1 MAIEPQNLIQVQS
14 SLQDPFTVK
23 NEDLIKYANG
33 SNPEVPAF
41 LALIEMNRRKQ
52 IEEGSAA
59 LDTTKGTI
67 KDQVAGALTTAPTGI
82 NPTANPYTVNPAA
95 APNMVNPAAAQPD
108 QGITQLPQG
117 VNPTQAPPVQ
127 QPFPARPVMAAGG
140 GLMSLPVNH
149 FNESSYAGGGIIA
162 FKKGDVVGKPDPE
175 QFTHIT
181 PKGQAEYVNPEGAA
195 DYGLIPAS
203 LDESDAER
211 WRLATKEFEARRKA
225 GSPLLESAGTS
236 LVNLPTDET
245 PVPKAAPVA
254 PPKPGSYEAI
264 LASLSKAPEITST
277 APQALSRA
285 QAYEGIKESQ
295 RLAGVSED
303 PYAETTKRQTA
314 KEKREQEVYERGG
327 IDRLIA
333 QASAF
338 AKADPAR
345 GIGYQGAVA
354 AEASAV
360 LQKEQDIIRDKQ
372 ETAAIEFRK
381 SLAKEDDAKRRGNA
395 AGIES
400 AVAEREKAKTEFDKL
415 TLDAAKVENAR
426 GTLASQIYS
435 TGETSKNAAES
446 NANTRR
452 YYGILG
458 EHYKN
463 LDQAA
468 KDNKPTKED
477 KNIAKAEAAT
487 NGDPQYRNE
496 ALRIGPNGGL
506 EPGSAEFNA
515 ALERMYKIR
524 EFHFKAV
531 GADLPPMMPLPQV
544 VEMSKKPGW
553 WARNAPEI
561 LGGAPSGPKPV
572 KFEDLPK

>member
-1 MAIEPQNLIQVQS
+1 MAIEPANLIQVQS

-52 IEEGSAA
+52 IEEGSTA

-67 KDQVAGALTTAPTGI
+67 KDQVAGSLTAPPTGI

-127 QPFPARPVMAAGG
+127 QPSPARQPVMAAGG

-149 FNESSYAGGGIIA
+149 FNEQSYAGGGIVAFGNPDLNPDEQQLVSFPQERPNKRVLTDAQIA
-162 FKKGDVVGKPDPE
+162 
-175 QFTHIT
+175 
-181 PKGQAEYVNPEGAA
+181 AE
-195 DYGLIPAS
+195 
-203 LDESDAER
+203 
-211 WRLATKEFEARRKA
+211 LAK
-225 GSPLLESAGTS
+225 SQ
-236 LVNLPTDET
+236 V
-245 PVPKAAPVA
+245 APVA
-254 PPKPGSYEAI
+254 PTPAPKAGSYESI
-264 LASLSKAPEITST
+264 LASLPQAPEITST
-277 APQALSRA
+277 APESINRA
-285 QAYEGIKESQ
+285 QAFEGIKESQ
-295 RLAGVSED
+295 RLAGVSET
-303 PYAETTKRQTA
+303 PYAEANKRQAA

-372 ETAAIEFRK
+372 ETAAIEFHK
-381 SLAKEDDAKRRGNA
+381 SLAKEEDAKRRGDA

-400 AVAEREKAKTEFDKL
+400 AVAAREKARADFDELTFKAARAKTDI
-415 TLDAAKVENAR
+415 
-426 GTLASQIYS
+426 GTLAAHIYS
-435 TGETSKNAAES
+435 TKETASTQRAA
-446 NANTRR
+446 NANTAA
-452 YYGILG
+452 YQQGM
-458 EHYKN
+458 
-463 LDQAA
+463 LDYH
-468 KDNKPTKED
+468 NKMADIAEESKPSAED
-477 KNIAKAEAAT
+477 KKLLKVQSVVNANPVVKAIADAIKQGMITQGTQEYYDALKRINEVAKPYYVEAGLPPPAEVQ
-487 NGDPQYRNE
+487 GDVIP
-496 ALRIGPNGGL
+496 APVK
-506 EPGSAEFNA
+506 EPSFFD
-515 ALERMYKIR
+515 RFKSSP
-524 EFHFKAV
+524 KAV
-531 GADLPPMMPLPQV
+531 TSTPVG
-544 VEMSKKPGW
+544 S
-553 WARNAPEI
+553 NAPAGATPPEVQKI
-561 LGGAPSGPKPV
+561 LDKY
-572 KFEDLPK
+572 K

>member
-1 MAIEPQNLIQVQS
+1 MAIEPSNLIQVQS

-52 IEEGSAA
+52 IEEGSTA

-67 KDQVAGALTTAPTGI
+67 KDQVAGSLTAPPTGI
-82 NPTANPYTVNPAA
+82 NPTANPYTVNPTA

-108 QGITQLPQG
+108 QGITHLPQG

-127 QPFPARPVMAAGG
+127 QPSPARQPVMAAGG

-149 FNESSYAGGGIIA
+149 FNESSYAGGGIVA
-162 FKKGDVVGKPDPE
+162 FKKGDVVQGNPDPE
-175 QFTHIT
+175 QFTHINT
-181 PKGQAEYVNPEGAA
+181 EGEAQAMNPEAA
-195 DYGLIPAS
+195 PDYGLIAAAQ
-203 LDESDAER
+203 DQSDAER
-211 WRLATKEFEARRKA
+211 WKLANQEYESRRKA
-225 GSPLLESAGTS
+225 KHPLLESAGTS

-264 LASLSKAPEITST
+264 LASLPKAPEITST
-277 APQALSRA
+277 APQTLSRA
-285 QAYEGIKESQ
+285 QAFEGIKESQ
-295 RLAGVSED
+295 KLAGVKED
-303 PYAETTKRQTA
+303 PYAEATKRQTA

-338 AKADPAR
+338 AKADPSR

-354 AEASAV
+354 AEASQV

-372 ETAAIEFRK
+372 ETAAIEFHR
-381 SLAKEDDAKRRGNA
+381 SLAKEEDAKRRGDA
-395 AGIES
+395 AGVEA
-400 AVAEREKAKTEFDKL
+400 AVAEREKAKREFDEL
-415 TLDAAKVENAR
+415 TFKAAKAKTDL
-426 GTLASQIYS
+426 GTLAAHIYS

-446 NANTRR
+446 NANTKM

-458 EHYKN
+458 AHYDRADK
-463 LDQAA
+463 LAA
-468 KDNKPTKED
+468 ESKPTKED
-477 KNIAKAEAAT
+477 KLRNIAQDNVNQDAEYKANATRIAA
-487 NGDPQYRNE
+487 
-496 ALRIGPNGGL
+496 NGGL
-506 EPGSAEFNA
+506 EPGTPEYNA
-515 ALERMYKIR
+515 TLMRMYEIQKR
-524 EFHFKAV
+524 HWESLGLEA
-531 GADLPPMMPLPQV
+531 PPRPVLPQAAPV
-544 VEMSKKPGW
+544 PQKQGLLDRLFGSKPTQ
-553 WARNAPEI
+553 NAVP
-561 LGGAPSGPKPV
+561 
-572 KFEDLPK
+572 FDQLPR

>member
-23 NEDLIKYANG
+23 NEDLIKYASG

-108 QGITQLPQG
+108 PGITQLPQG

-127 QPFPARPVMAAGG
+127 QPSPARPVIAAGG

-149 FNESSYAGGGIIA
+149 FNQSSYAGGGIVAFGNPVLNPDEQQLVSFPQERPNKRVLTDAQIA
-162 FKKGDVVGKPDPE
+162 AELAKSQVAAVAP
-175 QFTHIT
+175 T
-181 PKGQAEYVNPEGAA
+181 PA
-195 DYGLIPAS
+195 
-203 LDESDAER
+203 
-211 WRLATKEFEARRKA
+211 
-225 GSPLLESAGTS
+225 
-236 LVNLPTDET
+236 
-245 PVPKAAPVA
+245 PKA
-254 PPKPGSYEAI
+254 GSYEAI
-264 LASLSKAPEITST
+264 LASLPQAPEITST
-277 APQALSRA
+277 APESINRA

-295 RLAGVSED
+295 RLAGVSD
-303 PYAETTKRQTA
+303 TPYAEATKRQTA

-338 AKADPAR
+338 AKADPSR

-354 AEASAV
+354 AEASQV

-372 ETAAIEFRK
+372 ETAAIEFHK
-381 SLAKEDDAKRRGNA
+381 SIAKEEDAKRRGNA

-426 GTLASQIYS
+426 GTLASQIYN
-435 TGETSKNAAES
+435 TEETAKTQRAANANAAANQKGMLAYYNRMADIAEETKPS
-446 NANTRR
+446 ADDRKLLKVQAVVNANPVLKAIADAIKQNIITQGTQE
-452 YYGILG
+452 YYDALKRIN
-458 EHYKN
+458 E
-463 LDQAA
+463 
-468 KDNKPTKED
+468 
-477 KNIAKAEAAT
+477 IAKPYYVEAGLPPPAEVQ
-487 NGDPQYRNE
+487 GDVIP
-496 ALRIGPNGGL
+496 APVK
-506 EPGSAEFNA
+506 EPSFFD
-515 ALERMYKIR
+515 RFKSSP
-524 EFHFKAV
+524 KAV
-531 GADLPPMMPLPQV
+531 TSTPVGSNVPASATPPEVQ
-544 VEMSKKPGW
+544 K
-553 WARNAPEI
+553 I
-561 LGGAPSGPKPV
+561 LDKY
-572 KFEDLPK
+572 K

>member
-117 VNPTQAPPVQ
+117 VNPTQAPPMQ
-127 QPFPARPVMAAGG
+127 QPSPARPVMAAGG

-149 FNESSYAGGGIIA
+149 FNQSSYAGGGIVAFGDPALNPDEQQLVSFPQERPNKRVLTDAQIA
-162 FKKGDVVGKPDPE
+162 AELAKSQVAAVAP
-175 QFTHIT
+175 T
-181 PKGQAEYVNPEGAA
+181 PA
-195 DYGLIPAS
+195 
-203 LDESDAER
+203 
-211 WRLATKEFEARRKA
+211 
-225 GSPLLESAGTS
+225 
-236 LVNLPTDET
+236 
-245 PVPKAAPVA
+245 PKA
-254 PPKPGSYEAI
+254 GSYEAI
-264 LASLSKAPEITST
+264 LASLPKASEITSS
-277 APQALSRA
+277 APESINRA
-285 QAYEGIKESQ
+285 QAFEGIKESQ
-295 RLAGVSED
+295 RLAGVSD
-303 PYAETTKRQTA
+303 TPYAEATKRQTA

-354 AEASAV
+354 ADASAI

-372 ETAAIEFRK
+372 ETAAIEFHK
-381 SLAKEDDAKRRGNA
+381 SIAKEDDAKRRGNA

-415 TLDAAKVENAR
+415 TLEASKVENAR
-426 GTLASQIYS
+426 GTLAANIYG
-435 TGETSKNAAES
+435 TEETSKNAAQS
-446 NANTRR
+446 NANTKM

-506 EPGSAEFNA
+506 EPGSPEFNA

-524 EFHFKAV
+524 KFHFEAV
-531 GADLPPMMPLPQV
+531 GAELPPMMPLPQV
-544 VEMSKKPGW
+544 VEMAKKPGW
-553 WARNAPEI
+553 WARNAPEV

>member
-1 MAIEPQNLIQVQS
+1 MAIEPSNLIQVQA

-52 IEEGSAA
+52 IEEGSTA

-67 KDQVAGALTTAPTGI
+67 KDQVAGSLTAPPTGI

-127 QPFPARPVMAAGG
+127 QPSPARQPIMAAGG
-140 GLMSLPVNH
+140 GLMSLPVSH
-149 FNESSYAGGGIIA
+149 FNESSYAGGGIVAFGNPDLNPQEQQLVSFPQERPSKQILTDAQIA
-162 FKKGDVVGKPDPE
+162 
-175 QFTHIT
+175 
-181 PKGQAEYVNPEGAA
+181 AE
-195 DYGLIPAS
+195 
-203 LDESDAER
+203 
-211 WRLATKEFEARRKA
+211 LAK
-225 GSPLLESAGTS
+225 SQ
-236 LVNLPTDET
+236 V
-245 PVPKAAPVA
+245 APVA
-254 PPKPGSYEAI
+254 PTPAPKAGSYESI
-264 LASLSKAPEITST
+264 LASLPQAPEITST
-277 APQALSRA
+277 APESINRA

-295 RLAGVSED
+295 RLAGVSET
-303 PYAETTKRQTA
+303 PYAEASKRQAA
-314 KEKREQEVYERGG
+314 KEKREQQAYEQGG

-345 GIGYQGAVA
+345 GIGYQASVS
-354 AEASAV
+354 AEASQA
-360 LQKEQDIIRDKQ
+360 LKKEQDLLRDKQ
-372 ETAAIEFRK
+372 ETAAIEFHK
-381 SLAKEDDAKRRGNA
+381 SLAKEEDAKRRGDA

-400 AVAEREKAKTEFDKL
+400 AVAEREKAKRDFDKL
-415 TLDAAKVENAR
+415 AIEGAKAKNDI
-426 GTLASQIYS
+426 GTLAYHIYN
-435 TGETSKNAAES
+435 TGEVSKNAAEA
-446 NANTRR
+446 NANTKM
-452 YYGILG
+452 YYGVLG
-458 EHYKN
+458 KHYEN
-463 LDQAA
+463 LDKAA
-468 KDNKPTKED
+468 EENKPTKAD
-477 KNIAKAEAAT
+477 KNIAKAEANT
-487 NGDPQYRNE
+487 NADPQYKSE
-496 ALRIGPNGGL
+496 ALRTAPNGGL
-506 EPGSAEFNA
+506 EPGSPEFNA

-524 EFHFKAV
+524 EFHFKAI
-531 GADLPPMMPLPQV
+531 GAELPPMMPLPQV
-544 VEMSKKPGW
+544 VEMAKKPGW

>member
-1 MAIEPQNLIQVQS
+1 MAIEPSNLIQVQS

-52 IEEGSAA
+52 IEEGSTA

-108 QGITQLPQG
+108 PGITQLPQG

-127 QPFPARPVMAAGG
+127 QPSPARQPVMATGG

-149 FNESSYAGGGIIA
+149 FNQSSYAGGGIVA
-162 FKKGDVVGKPDPE
+162 FQSGGETAYKL
-175 QFTHIT
+175 
-181 PKGQAEYVNPEGAA
+181 PKDERP
-195 DYGLIPAS
+195 DYGLIA
-203 LDESDAER
+203 DQQDQSDAER
-211 WRLATKEFEARRKA
+211 QRLMYTEQVARQTA
-225 GSPLLESAGTS
+225 GKPYLESAGTT

-245 PVPKAAPVA
+245 PVAKAAPVA

-264 LASLSKAPEITST
+264 LASLPKAPEITST
-277 APQALSRA
+277 APQTLSRA
-285 QAYEGIKESQ
+285 QAFEGIKESQ
-295 RLAGVSED
+295 KLAGVAED
-303 PYAETTKRQTA
+303 PYKEANKRQTA

-360 LQKEQDIIRDKQ
+360 LQKEQDTIRDKQ
-372 ETAAIEFRK
+372 ETAAIEFHR
-381 SLAKEDDAKRRGNA
+381 SLAKEEDAKRRGDA
-395 AGIES
+395 AGIEA
-400 AVAEREKAKTEFDKL
+400 AVAEREKAKREFDKL
-415 TLDAAKVENAR
+415 AIEGNKAKTDL
-426 GTLASQIYS
+426 GTLAAHIYN
-435 TGETSKNAAES
+435 TQETATTQRTA
-446 NANTRR
+446 NANTAAYQKGMLG
-452 YYGILG
+452 YYNEMARIA
-458 EHYKN
+458 E
-463 LDQAA
+463 AT
-468 KDNKPTKED
+468 KPSAED
-477 KNIAKAEAAT
+477 KAVVKAEAAT
-487 NGDPQYRNE
+487 NADPQYKRE
-496 ALRIGPNGGL
+496 AERIGPNGGL
-506 EPGSAEFNA
+506 EPGSPEFNA
-515 ALERMYKIR
+515 ALQRMYEIR
-524 EFHFKAV
+524 AFHFKTAN
-531 GADLPPMMPLPQV
+531 AELPPLPPLPTV
-544 VEMSKKPGW
+544 IEMAKKPGW

>member
-82 NPTANPYTVNPAA
+82 NPTANPYTVNPTA

-117 VNPTQAPPVQ
+117 FNPTQAPPMQ
-127 QPFPARPVMAAGG
+127 QPSPARPVMAAGG

-149 FNESSYAGGGIIA
+149 FNESSYAGGGIVA
-162 FKKGDVVGKPDPE
+162 FQSGGETAYKLPKEEVPDY
-175 QFTHIT
+175 
-181 PKGQAEYVNPEGAA
+181 A
-195 DYGLIPAS
+195 LISDQPNQ
-203 LDESDAER
+203 SDAER
-211 WRLATKEFEARRKA
+211 VRLLRAEQEARIRT
-225 GSPLLESAGTS
+225 GRPMLESAGTT

-245 PVPKAAPVA
+245 PVPRAAPVA
-254 PPKPGSYEAI
+254 APKPGSYEAI
-264 LASLSKAPEITST
+264 LASLPKAPEITST
-277 APQALSRA
+277 APQTLSRA
-285 QAYEGIKESQ
+285 QAFEGIKESQ
-295 RLAGVSED
+295 KLAGVKED
-303 PYAETTKRQTA
+303 PYAEATKRQTA

-372 ETAAIEFRK
+372 ETAAIEFHK
-381 SLAKEDDAKRRGNA
+381 SIAKEEDAKRRGDA
-395 AGIES
+395 AGIEA
-400 AVAEREKAKTEFDKL
+400 AVAEREKAKREFDKL
-415 TLDAAKVENAR
+415 TVDAFKVKTDL
-426 GTLASQIYS
+426 GTLAANIYG
-435 TGETSKNAAES
+435 TQETATTQRAA
-446 NANTRR
+446 NANTAAYQKGMLG
-452 YYGILG
+452 YYNEMARIA
-458 EHYKN
+458 E
-463 LDQAA
+463 AT
-468 KDNKPTKED
+468 KPSAED
-477 KNIAKAEAAT
+477 KAVVKAEAAT
-487 NGDPQYRNE
+487 NADPQYKRE
-496 ALRIGPNGGL
+496 AERIGINGGL
-506 EPGSAEFNA
+506 EPGSPEFNA
-515 ALERMYKIR
+515 ALQRMYEIR
-524 EFHFKAV
+524 AFHFKTAK
-531 GADLPPMMPLPQV
+531 AELPPLPPLPLV
-544 VEMSKKPGW
+544 IEMAKKPGW
-553 WARNAPEI
+553 WARNVPEF

>member
-67 KDQVAGALTTAPTGI
+67 KDQVAGALTAPPSGV

-95 APNMVNPAAAQPD
+95 APNMVNPAANPFD

-117 VNPTQAPPVQ
+117 FNPTQAPPMQ
-127 QPFPARPVMAAGG
+127 QPSPARPVMAAGG

-149 FNESSYAGGGIIA
+149 FNESSYAGGGIVA

-254 PPKPGSYEAI
+254 KPKPGSYEGI
-264 LASLSKAPEITST
+264 LAALPKAPEISIPAPT
-277 APQALSRA
+277 ALTREQAF
-285 QAYEGIKESQ
+285 ENIKENQ
-295 RLAGVSED
+295 RLAGVVEN
-303 PYAETTKRQTA
+303 PYEEVNKRQAA

-381 SLAKEDDAKRRGNA
+381 SIAKEEDAKRRGDA
-395 AGIES
+395 AGIEA
-400 AVAEREKAKTEFDKL
+400 AVTAREKAQSDYEKL
-415 TLDAAKVENAR
+415 RFDAAKVQNDR
-426 GTLASQIYS
+426 GTLAEKIFSAGNTAEYQKGMLGYYNRMAAS
-435 TGETSKNAAES
+435 TEE
-446 NANTRR
+446 
-452 YYGILG
+452 
-458 EHYKN
+458 
-463 LDQAA
+463 Q
-468 KDNKPTKED
+468 KPTAED
-477 KNIAKAEAAT
+477 RKLLKVQTTVNAHPVVRGIADAIKQGMITPGTPEYYEALKRINEIAKPLYRQAGLPEPEDIIGDITPPAAPKPGFWESVGSIFGGSST
-487 NGDPQYRNE
+487 PQ
-496 ALRIGPNGGL
+496 
-506 EPGSAEFNA
+506 
-515 ALERMYKIR
+515 
-524 EFHFKAV
+524 KAV
-531 GADLPPMMPLPQV
+531 PFNQ
-544 VEMSKKPGW
+544 
-553 WARNAPEI
+553 
-561 LGGAPSGPKPV
+561 
-572 KFEDLPK
+572 LPK

>member
-1 MAIEPQNLIQVQS
+1 MAIEPANLIQVQS

-52 IEEGSAA
+52 IEEGSTA

-67 KDQVAGALTTAPTGI
+67 KDQVAGSLTAPPTGI

-127 QPFPARPVMAAGG
+127 QPSPAKPVMAAGG

-149 FNESSYAGGGIIA
+149 FNESSYAGGGIVA
-162 FKKGDVVGKPDPE
+162 FQSGGETAYKLPKEEMPDY
-175 QFTHIT
+175 
-181 PKGQAEYVNPEGAA
+181 A
-195 DYGLIPAS
+195 LISDQP
-203 LDESDAER
+203 DQSDAER
-211 WRLATKEFEARRKA
+211 SRLLMAEQFARKKA
-225 GSPLLESAGTS
+225 GRPMLESAGTT

-264 LASLSKAPEITST
+264 LASLPKAPEITST
-277 APQALSRA
+277 APQTLSRA
-285 QAYEGIKESQ
+285 QAFEGIKESQ
-295 RLAGVSED
+295 KLAGVKED
-303 PYAETTKRQTA
+303 PYAEATKRQTA

-354 AEASAV
+354 AEASQV

-372 ETAAIEFRK
+372 ETAAIEFHK
-381 SLAKEDDAKRRGNA
+381 SIAKEEDAKRRGDA
-395 AGIES
+395 AGIEA
-400 AVAEREKAKTEFDKL
+400 AVAEREKAKREFDKL
-415 TLDAAKVENAR
+415 TVDAFKVKTDL
-426 GTLASQIYS
+426 GTLAANIYG
-435 TGETSKNAAES
+435 TQETAKTQRAA
-446 NANTRR
+446 NANTAAYQKGMLDYHNRMADISEESKPSAEDKKLLKVQTTVNAHPVVKGIADAIKQGMITPGTQE
-452 YYGILG
+452 YYEALKKINEIAKPLYKQAGLPEPEDIVG
-458 EHYKN
+458 E
-463 LDQAA
+463 AA
-468 KDNKPTKED
+468 PTPTK
-477 KNIAKAEAAT
+477 K
-487 NGDPQYRNE
+487 
-496 ALRIGPNGGL
+496 
-506 EPGSAEFNA
+506 SSSWS
-515 ALERMYKIR
+515 
-524 EFHFKAV
+524 
-531 GADLPPMMPLPQV
+531 LP
-544 VEMSKKPGW
+544 SW
-553 WARNAPEI
+553 
-561 LGGAPSGPKPV
+561 LGGSPASNAVP
-572 KFEDLPK
+572 FDQLPK

>member
-52 IEEGSAA
+52 IEEGSTA

-67 KDQVAGALTTAPTGI
+67 KDQVAGSLTAPPTGI

-108 QGITQLPQG
+108 QGITQLPQR
-117 VNPTQAPPVQ
+117 VNPTQAPPMQ
-127 QPFPARPVMAAGG
+127 QPSPARPVMAAGG

-149 FNESSYAGGGIIA
+149 FNEQSYAGGGIVAFGNPDLNPDEQQLVSFPQERPNKRVLTDAQIA
-162 FKKGDVVGKPDPE
+162 
-175 QFTHIT
+175 
-181 PKGQAEYVNPEGAA
+181 AE
-195 DYGLIPAS
+195 
-203 LDESDAER
+203 
-211 WRLATKEFEARRKA
+211 LAK
-225 GSPLLESAGTS
+225 SQ
-236 LVNLPTDET
+236 V
-245 PVPKAAPVA
+245 APVA
-254 PPKPGSYEAI
+254 PTPAPKAGSYESI
-264 LASLSKAPEITST
+264 LASLPQAPEITST
-277 APQALSRA
+277 APESINRA

-295 RLAGVSED
+295 KLAGVKED
-303 PYAETTKRQTA
+303 PYAEATKRQTA

-372 ETAAIEFRK
+372 ETAAIEFHK
-381 SLAKEDDAKRRGNA
+381 SLAKEEDAKRRGDA

-400 AVAEREKAKTEFDKL
+400 AVAAREKARADFDELTFKAARAKTDI
-415 TLDAAKVENAR
+415 
-426 GTLASQIYS
+426 GTLAAHIYS

-446 NANTRR
+446 NANTKM

-458 EHYKN
+458 AHYDKADK
-463 LDQAA
+463 LAA
-468 KDNKPTKED
+468 ESKPTKED
-477 KNIAKAEAAT
+477 KLRNIAQDNVNQDAEYKANAT
-487 NGDPQYRNE
+487 
-496 ALRIGPNGGL
+496 RISANGGL
-506 EPGSAEFNA
+506 EPGTPEYNA
-515 ALERMYKIR
+515 TLMRMYEIQKR
-524 EFHFKAV
+524 HWEAL
-531 GADLPPMMPLPQV
+531 GLEAPPRPVLPQATPTPQKQGLFDRLFG
-544 VEMSKKPGW
+544 SKPTQ
-553 WARNAPEI
+553 NAVP
-561 LGGAPSGPKPV
+561 
-572 KFEDLPK
+572 FDQLPR